1 MKANYLISASL
12 ASVLA
17 LTGCAPLDAS
27 SHDTASQASL
37 QNTYWKLVTVGT
49 QTATVSDQAREAH
62 FVLHAEETR
71 VAGSTGC
78 NSLMSGYTLKGDQ
91 LSFGSLATT
100 RMACASPQMTLE
112 RDFLEALRRVTRWE
126 VVGETLTLDDAQGQP
141 VAHFEAVYLY

>member
-1 MKANYLISASL
+1 MKAKYLISASL

-17 LTGCAPLDAS
+17 LTGCASLDAS
-27 SHDTASQASL
+27 SRDTATQTTL
-37 QNTYWKLVTVGT
+37 ENTYWKLVTVGE
-49 QTATVSDQAREAH
+49 QSAAMSDQAREAH

-78 NSLMSGYTLKGDQ
+78 NNLMGGYTLEGDQ
-91 LSFGSLATT
+91 LSFGSLGTT
-100 RMACASPQMTLE
+100 RMACANPQMTLE
-112 RDFLEALRRVTRWE
+112 RDFLEALSHVARWE